1 MLAVLAFALAAAAA
15 PPAAPA
21 SPASSALQLH
31 RLFSDDMVLQAES
44 PRVYGRGSPGCT
56 VTVVASDNV
65 EPAGVRAAV
74 DAQGAWTAVLKPRPA
89 SSLNATGPGLS
100 ITVSMACGGVGA
112 PEEHSSSSGVA
123 VVLRDVLFGDVWVC
137 GGQSNMEFSVAE
149 AFDRDTIIA
158 TAAIPG
164 LRLYAVQKNRS
175 NAPLDEPRDIM
186 YPEGWVKYVAV
197 CAVVTATA
205 GGGCVYRR

>member
-1 MLAVLAFALAAAAA
+1 MRDMLAFLAFALAAAA
-15 PPAAPA
+15 PPASAAPA

-31 RLFSDDMVLQAES
+31 RLFSDNMVLQAES

-65 EPAGVRAAV
+65 APAGVRAAV
-74 DAQGAWTAVLKPRPA
+74 DALGAWTAVLKPRPA

-112 PEEHSSSSGVA
+112 PEEHSGVD

-149 AFDRDTIIA
+149 AFDRDIIIA

-164 LRLYAVQKNRS
+164 LRLYAVQKNKS
-175 NAPLDEPRDIM
+175 NAPLEEPRDIM

-205 GGGCVYRR
+205 GGNCV